1 MEELTASLL
10 PWSMWLEEF
19 LFCESLLELT
29 KAMDRFKDGKVVLLF
44 CFFIQIISP
53 NKPSIKKRKSTTLL
67 P

>member
-29 KAMDRFKDGKVVLLF
+29 KAMDRFKDVSCFIVLYF
-44 CFFIQIISP
+44 YTDYFSKHSSHDFS
-53 NKPSIKKRKSTTLL
+53 NTW
-67 P
+67 